1 MPHDELIITES
12 TRRKLELQL
21 TEMRTVQMPEVREAI
36 KKAREYGDLSEN
48 FEYQAARQSQGILNG
63 KIAEIEAVLERS
75 KVVEDGSAGGD
86 TVVLGAI
93 VKVQDVAT
101 DDEWEVTI
109 VDASSADPINDR
121 ISVNSPIGQALK
133 GKKVGDVA
141 KVALPDGTA
150 RYKIIN
156 LRHE

>member
-86 TVVLGAI
+86 SVGLGAI
-93 VKVQDVAT
+93 VKLQDVAT

-109 VDASSADPINDR
+109 VDASSADPINDK

-133 GKKVGDVA
+133 GKKVSDVA